1 MTARGRNPQA
11 DHRNQHDTPDRV
23 RRCSKG
29 HLKNE
34 HHADIVRLNLKTS
47 SAEWAEAARR
57 GYVRHGRWND
67 PEHRRQR

>member
-29 HLKNE
+29 HVKNE
-34 HHADIVRLNLKTS
+34 CHADIVRLNLKTS

-57 GYVRHGRWND
+57 GYVCDRRWND
-67 PEHRRQR
+67 RERRSHR